1 MNRILKYSQA
11 ILGFILT
18 LFSLVVLAVV
28 FLKPGWAI
36 NIDQRFQA
44 LSLVLG
50 WLLFSL
56 QYLYFR
62 SQPFYLFVNH
72 ARFWITNEA
81 TDWNFS
87 VDLRGSRVANPL
99 ETATDCIQQ
108 AQQLRPQVWEDGQFS
123 KVLNMQGYALRLTL
137 VPDYVDGLEDE
148 EEEQV
153 ICLQVSNLQLP
164 YRSYQRKISEEVF
177 PLVERVVKVL
187 KPESEKYALKI
198 GFQSPNPFFGFFVN
212 RLEHPKVTSF
222 ECDFFETVAGKDEA
236 VRVTKDRI
244 EVVTD
249 NLQAAKAL
257 SFRYVTFSARAGG

>member
-1 MNRILKYSQA
+1 MNSVSKYLPA
-11 ILGFILT
+11 IFGF
-18 LFSLVVLAVV
+18 LFFLVVLVIAL
-28 FLKPGWAI
+28 LKPAWAI

-62 SQPFYLFVNH
+62 SGPFYLLVNH
-72 ARFWITNEA
+72 LRFWVTNEA

-87 VDLRGSRVANPL
+87 VDLRGSRVDNPL
-99 ETATDCIQQ
+99 ETAIHCIQQ
-108 AQQLRPQVWEDGQFS
+108 AQQLRPQVWEDGRFS
-123 KVLNMQGYALRLTL
+123 KILNMQGYALRLTL
-137 VPDYVDGLEDE
+137 VPDHVGELEDE
-148 EEEQV
+148 QEEQV

-164 YRSYQRKISEEVF
+164 YRSYQQKISEEVF
-177 PLVERVVKVL
+177 PLVERVVKIL
-187 KPESEKYALKI
+187 QPESEKYALKI
-198 GFQSPNPFFGFFVN
+198 EFQSPNPFFGFFVN
-212 RLEHPKVTSF
+212 RLEYPKVTAF
-222 ECDFFETVAGKDEA
+222 QCDFFETVAGKDEA

-257 SFRYVTFSARAGG
+257 SFRYVTFSPRAGG